1 VSIVWAM
8 MLNED
13 QLATKAGAT
22 VALVREM
29 SAAGLLPPSGPFDME
44 MVTRVRLAVE
54 LQRSGLA
61 IQSVAQ
67 IVAEGQLS
75 LEAIDRS
82 LFRPHPIGLLGTTY
96 SQLAGQLGMSAEFA
110 GKVHVA
116 LGLSDTTGG
125 SPVRED
131 DAETMAA
138 LTKMVRLGLTEDVVA
153 TLFEIFTDNIRRTAR
168 ASSEMW
174 HAGVLDPILARGVP
188 HRELLG
194 LQSINGDQFL
204 VLGERVIMLLW
215 NRFLDDEIFRGTIE
229 TLSVALEEAGVSE
242 TRDDQPPAIAFL
254 DLTAFTHLT
263 DGSGDSVAAASARDL
278 AAVVRRT
285 SVSWGGT
292 LVKMLGDGAML
303 HFRDSTAAVSCCI
316 ALVDDIERAGLP
328 PARFGLDSGPII
340 ARDVDF
346 FGHTVNVAARLVD
359 YARPGEVLVTM
370 GVVQAAASEDLTFS
384 KIGPVSLKGVASLVT
399 VYSASRS
406 G

>member
-1 VSIVWAM
+1 M
-8 MLNED
+8 TLTED
-13 QLATKAGAT
+13 QLATRAGAT

-29 SAAGLLPPSGPFDME
+29 SAAGLLPASGPFNVE
-44 MVTRVRLAVE
+44 MVTRVRLAVQLE
-54 LQRSGLA
+54 RSGLA
-61 IQSVAQ
+61 VQSVAE
-67 IVAEGQLS
+67 IIARGDLS
-75 LEAIDRS
+75 LEMIDRS
-82 LFRPHPIGLLGTTY
+82 LFRPHPIGLLETTY
-96 SQLAGQLGMSAEFA
+96 SQLAEQLGMSDEFA

-131 DAETMAA
+131 DAETMSA
-138 LTKMVRLGLTEDVVA
+138 LTEMVRLGLNEDVVSR
-153 TLFEIFTDNIRRTAR
+153 LFEIFTDNLRRTAR

-174 HAGVLDPILARGVP
+174 HAGVLDPILASGAS

-204 VLGERVIMLLW
+204 VLGERIIMLLW
-215 NRFLDDEIFRGTIE
+215 GRFLDNEIFRGTIE
-229 TLSVALEEAGVSE
+229 TLTVALEEAGIAE
-242 TRDDQPPAIAFL
+242 HKDDQDPAIAFL

-263 DGSGDSVAAASARDL
+263 DGSGDIVAAAGARDL
-278 AAVVRRT
+278 DAVVRRT

-303 HFRDSTAAVSCCI
+303 HFRDPAAAVSCCI
-316 ALVDDIERAGLP
+316 DLLADIDRAGLP
-328 PARFGLDSGPII
+328 PARFGVDSGPIV

-359 YARPGEVLVTM
+359 YARPGEVLVTRD
-370 GVVQAAASEDLTFS
+370 VVRAVSSEDLAFNE
-384 KIGPVSLKGVASLVT
+384 IGPVSLKGVASLVT
-399 VYSASRS
+399 VYTASRP